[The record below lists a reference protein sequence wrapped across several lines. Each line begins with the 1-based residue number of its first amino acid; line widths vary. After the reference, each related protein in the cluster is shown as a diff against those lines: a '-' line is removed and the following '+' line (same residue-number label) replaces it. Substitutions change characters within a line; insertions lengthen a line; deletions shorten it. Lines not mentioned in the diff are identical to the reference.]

1 VDAVSLFRQQLQD
14 AHWLLEETMKDV
26 TAEQAHWAP
35 PGIANPLGASY
46 AHCVLSEDFLI
57 NGMLKGSAPLAV
69 SAWAGKL
76 GLSEPPPP
84 PTEPW
89 DKWGRKVQVDVQA
102 LREYA
107 QAVYKASDEYLA
119 SVSGDT
125 LNRPLDLSAFGAGE
139 QTVAW
144 LLTNAVVGHVAGH
157 CGEVSCL
164 KGLQGAKG
172 YPF

>member
-14 AHWLLEETMKDV
+14 AHGFLEEIVKDV

-35 PGIANPLGASY
+35 PGIANPLGATY
-46 AHCVLSEDFLI
+46 AHLVLGEDFII
-57 NGMLKGSAPLAV
+57 NGMLKGSAPLA
-69 SAWAGKL
+69 ATTWAGKV
-76 GLSEPPPP
+76 GLSEPPPSM
-84 PTEPW
+84 EQSW
-89 DKWGRKVQVDVQA
+89 DKWGRQVRVDLAA

-119 SVSGDT
+119 SLSGDA
-125 LNRPLDLSAFGAGE
+125 LNRPVDLSAVGLGR

-144 LLTNAVVGHVAGH
+144 VLSNGASGHVWAH
-157 CGEVSCL
+157 LGEVSCL

>member
-1 VDAVSLFRQQLQD
+1 MDAISLLRQQLQD
-14 AHWLLEETMKDV
+14 AHGFLEETMKDV

-35 PGIANPLGASY
+35 PGIANPLAATY
-46 AHCVLSEDFLI
+46 AHLLLGEDFII
-57 NGMLKGSAPLAV
+57 NGMLKGSGPLAAT
-69 SAWAGKL
+69 AWAGKL
-76 GLSEPPPP
+76 GLSEPLPP

-89 DKWGRKVQVDVQA
+89 DKWGRRVRVDLSA
-102 LREYA
+102 LRQYA

-119 SVSGDT
+119 SLGNDGLS
-125 LNRPLDLSAFGAGE
+125 RPIDLSAFQLGQ

-144 LLTNAVVGHVAGH
+144 LLSNAVLGHVAGH